1 MLLPAAVPEE
11 VAEEAVAEVEEELL
25 RAVGVGGCPGQRCG
39 QESGVACESVTAL
52 GRRSCQLFA
61 HFEAHRPLVLAF
73 SIDLQCSLF

>member
-52 GRRSCQLFA
+52 SPLS
-61 HFEAHRPLVLAF
+61 LVLCPF
-73 SIDLQCSLF
+73 